1 MNNETKELLVE
12 LTIPL
17 YIREYVKSKS
27 IRAKYYRKGDV
38 IPTKFSKQQ
47 DLYAWRAFSV
57 IEDGKKVN
65 VDFLVDKASG
75 NKIISNP
82 HLVGTEKRINING
95 QGIYNGNIQR
105 QDRNNMIG
113 QIKDSFRKEI
123 QSLSPITRFPIRI
136 DVYLFDTIIDDHFS
150 NGQDWDLDNRF
161 FPYGK
166 SFADELKKQHKIPED
181 NRYYITEPPH
191 AIFVPVPD
199 IEDRKLVVKIY
210 KDNRPC
216 ILNNYL
222 YKKHHGDR
230 IK

>member
-1 MNNETKELLVE
+1 METKELICEV
-12 LTIPL
+12 TVPL
-17 YIREYVKSKS
+17 YLREYIKSKN
-27 IRAKYYRKGDV
+27 IRAKYYHRESK
-38 IPTKFSKQQ
+38 IPTKFFKEMQTYSWKE
-47 DLYAWRAFSV
+47 FTV
-57 IEDGKKVN
+57 IEKGKKIKKEY
-65 VDFLVDKASG
+65 LVYTATGEKV
-75 NKIISNP
+75 ISNP
-82 HLVGTEKRINING
+82 HLVGTEKKINING

-105 QDRNNMIG
+105 HDRNNMIG

-123 QSLSPITRFPIRI
+123 QSLEPIKRFPIRI
-136 DVYLFDTIIDDHFS
+136 DIYLFDTVIDDYFS

-166 SFADELKKQHKIPED
+166 AFADELKKQGKIPDD

-199 IEDRKLVVKIY
+199 TEDRKFIVRIF

-216 ILNNYL
+216 IINDHL
-222 YKKHHGDR
+222 YQKYHGDR

>member
-1 MNNETKELLVE
+1 MENKELLQE

-17 YIREYVKSKS
+17 YIREYIKSKN
-27 IRAKYYRKGDV
+27 IRARYYDRDSIIPNKYK
-38 IPTKFSKQQ
+38 KEKH
-47 DLYAWRAFSV
+47 LYAWKSFDITYKGLRGTKDYL
-57 IEDGKKVN
+57 IE
-65 VDFLVDKASG
+65 KASG
-75 NKIISNP
+75 KRIIANL

-95 QGIYNGNIQR
+95 QAIYNGMIR
-105 QDRNNMIG
+105 EHDRNNMIG

-123 QSLSPITRFPIRI
+123 KSLEPIIRFPLRI
-136 DVYLFDTIIDDHFS
+136 DIYLFDTIIDDYYS

-166 SFADELKKQHKIPED
+166 AFADELKKQGKIPED

-191 AIFVPVPD
+191 VIFVPVPD
-199 IEDRKLVVKIY
+199 TEDRKLLVKIY

-216 ILNNYL
+216 IINDYL
-222 YKKHHGDR
+222 YIKHHGNR